1 MPSILETRRPA
12 LPPRPRSDTGPLPPG
27 GGCGANGRSRRRRR
41 RRSCGGRPR
50 RISWLQLSQASKSS
64 TRFGSKVNQSGS
76 LKGKGRSHSIA
87 VCRSL
92 IGWENFCRLESIKHP
107 GERRGANGVLLLM
120 LLSPLR
126 SPPPHPSSPSLRGDG
141 SAAPRGG
148 HS

>member
-27 GGCGANGRSRRRRR
+27 GGCGANGRSSRR

-76 LKGKGRSHSIA
+76 LKGRGWSYSIA

-92 IGWENFCRLESIKHP
+92 IGWENFRRLESIKHP
-107 GERRGANGVLLLM
+107 GERRGANGVLFLM

-126 SPPPHPSSPSLRGDG
+126 SPPPPTSILPLSSG
-141 SAAPRGG
+141 
-148 HS
+148 